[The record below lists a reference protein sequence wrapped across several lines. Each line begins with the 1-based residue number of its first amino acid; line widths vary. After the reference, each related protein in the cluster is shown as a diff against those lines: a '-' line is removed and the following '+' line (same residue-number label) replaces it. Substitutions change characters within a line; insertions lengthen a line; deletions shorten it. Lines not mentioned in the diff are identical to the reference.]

1 MKWTPG
7 NTQNVSNS
15 CYPLEFFMLDFSL
28 FPPCILDLALAK
40 NDEAPKLGLF
50 M

>member
-1 MKWTPG
+1 MCPTVAVLL
-7 NTQNVSNS
+7 N
-15 CYPLEFFMLDFSL
+15 FFMLDFSL

-40 NDEAPKLGLF
+40 DYEAPKLGFF